1 MLNNYFTI
9 REIANYLKTN
19 ISGYVI
25 KEIYTQEKNKLLIEV
40 ISSQSDKSRII
51 EFSIEKDL
59 NYIILKRNYSRAK
72 KNFALLFE
80 EVYGNKI
87 SDIKIFNDDRV
98 IRFSLK
104 DSTDLIFTFFS
115 GKANCFLTEN
125 KIVINAFKDKD
136 EYLRK
141 LIEDILPVRTEFADE
156 VNNYSTIAQFLR
168 LSFRKYGSIYQKE
181 VLYNTEL
188 NDKDTLNEEKLMA
201 LKKGFE
207 ETDKKLKNPEFLFY
221 SKDKSFQ
228 MSLISLNHLEGYI
241 LIKFDDINELISEF
255 IKNKF
260 RIEKTDSLKNKAEHE
275 LKQKISNIDK
285 KIRGINIQL
294 HHCEDSDNLR
304 KAGDIILQNIHLL
317 NKGDKIFKYKN
328 MEGSEQILKLKED
341 LSPSENARNY
351 FDKYKKQKGSV
362 DILRSRIIN
371 FEKEKSKLESE
382 LGKIYKMTEYKILLK
397 EEQRSE
403 ESRNDETSR
412 FRKFRLNDKYEVWV
426 GKDSASNDLLTT
438 KYTAQNDLWFH
449 VRGSSGSHTVLKINN
464 KKEDIEKE
472 SIQRAASIAA
482 YYSKARN
489 ASNVPVAYCEKKYV
503 KKKKGFK
510 QGSVV
515 MEREKVIFV
524 KPKLPD
530 KY

>member
-9 REIANYLKTN
+9 RETANYLKAN
-19 ISGYVI
+19 ISGYII
-25 KEIYTQEKNKLLIEV
+25 KEIYTQEKNKLLVEV
-40 ISSQSDKSRII
+40 NSSQTGSSRII

-59 NYIILKRNYSRAK
+59 NYILIKSNYSRAK

-80 EVYGNKI
+80 EVYGKEI
-87 SDIKIFNDDRV
+87 LDIKIFNDDRA
-98 IRFSLK
+98 ISFAFEGNMEM
-104 DSTDLIFTFFS
+104 IFTFFS
-115 GKANCFLTEN
+115 SKANFFLSDN
-125 KIVINAFKDKD
+125 KIVINAFKEKD
-136 EYLRK
+136 EYLRYN
-141 LIEDILPVRTEFADE
+141 IEDILPFRTESADE
-156 VNNYSTIAQFLR
+156 ITNFLTIAQFLR
-168 LSFRKYGSIYQKE
+168 LSFRKYGSFYQKE
-181 VLYNTEL
+181 VLYNTKL
-188 NDKDTLNEEKLMA
+188 NDNDTLNEEKLTT
-201 LKKGFE
+201 LKKGFD
-207 ETDKKLKNPEFLFY
+207 ETDKNLKNPEFLFY
-221 SKDKSFQ
+221 SKGKSFQ
-228 MSLISLNHLEGYI
+228 MSLVRLNHLDGYSFKI
-241 LIKFDDINELISEF
+241 FEDINELISEF

-260 RIEKTDSLKNKAEHE
+260 RIEKTDSLKNKAEHD
-275 LKQKISNIDK
+275 LKQRILNIDK
-285 KIRGINIQL
+285 KINGINIQL

-304 KAGDIILQNIHLL
+304 KAGEIILQNIHLL

-362 DILRSRIIN
+362 DILRSRILN
-371 FEKEKSKLESE
+371 FKKEKLKLESE
-382 LGKIYKMTEYKILLK
+382 LERIYKMTEYKTLLK
-397 EEQRSE
+397 EEKRSE
-403 ESRNDETSR
+403 ENRNDETLR

-438 KYTAQNDLWFH
+438 KYTSQNDLWFH

-472 SIQRAASIAA
+472 AIQSAASIAA
-482 YYSKARN
+482 YYSKSRN

-524 KPKLPD
+524 KPKLPE
-530 KY
+530 

>member
-9 REIANYLKTN
+9 RETANYLKAN

-40 ISSQSDKSRII
+40 ISTENDNSRII

-59 NYIILKRNYSRAK
+59 NYILLKRNYSRAK

-80 EVYGNKI
+80 EIYDKEI
-87 SDIKIFNDDRV
+87 SDIKIFNDDRA
-98 IRFSLK
+98 ISFAFGENMEM
-104 DSTDLIFTFFS
+104 IFTFFS
-115 GKANCFLTEN
+115 IKANCFLADN
-125 KIVINAFKDKD
+125 KIVINSFKEKD

-141 LIEDILPVRTEFADE
+141 LIEDILPVRTESSDE
-156 VNNYSTIAQFLR
+156 VTNYLTIAQFLR

-181 VLYNTEL
+181 VLYNIKL
-188 NDKDTLNEEKLMA
+188 NDKDTLNEEKLIA

-207 ETDKKLKNPEFLFY
+207 DTDKKLKNPEFLLY
-221 SKDKSFQ
+221 SKDRSFQ
-228 MSLISLNHLEGYI
+228 MSLISLNYLEGYI
-241 LIKFDDINELISEF
+241 LNKFDDINELISEF

-260 RIEKTDSLKNKAEHE
+260 RIEKTDSLKNKAEHD

-304 KAGDIILQNIHLL
+304 KEGDIILQNIHLL
-317 NKGDKIFKYKN
+317 NKGDKTFKYKN
-328 MEGSEQILKLKED
+328 IDGSKHILKLKED
-341 LSPSENARNY
+341 LSPSENARYY

-371 FEKEKSKLESE
+371 FEKEKLKLESE
-382 LGKIYKMTEYKILLK
+382 LGRIHKMTEYKTLLK
-397 EEQRSE
+397 EEKRSE
-403 ESRNDETSR
+403 ENRNDETSR

-472 SIQRAASIAA
+472 SILRAASIAA

-524 KPKLPD
+524 KPKLPE
-530 KY
+530 

>member
-1 MLNNYFTI
+1 M
-9 REIANYLKTN
+9 
-19 ISGYVI
+19 
-25 KEIYTQEKNKLLIEV
+25 
-40 ISSQSDKSRII
+40 
-51 EFSIEKDL
+51 
-59 NYIILKRNYSRAK
+59 
-72 KNFALLFE
+72 
-80 EVYGNKI
+80 
-87 SDIKIFNDDRV
+87 
-98 IRFSLK
+98 
-104 DSTDLIFTFFS
+104 DLIFTFFS
-115 GKANCFLTEN
+115 GKANCFLTKN

-136 EYLRK
+136 EYLQK
-141 LIEDILPVRTEFADE
+141 LIEVILPVRTESADD
-156 VNNYSTIAQFLR
+156 VTNYLTIAKFLR

-181 VLYNTEL
+181 VLYNTKL
-188 NDKDTLNEEKLMA
+188 NDKDTLNEEKLIV
-201 LKKGFE
+201 LKKGFD
-207 ETDKKLKNPEFLFY
+207 ETNKDLNKPEFLFY
-221 SKDKSFQ
+221 SKDRSFQ
-228 MSLISLNHLEGYI
+228 MSLIRLNHLEGYS
-241 LIKFDDINELISEF
+241 IKIFDDINELISEF
-255 IKNKF
+255 IKNKY
-260 RIEKTDSLKNKAEHE
+260 RIEKSDSLKNRAEHD
-275 LKQKISNIDK
+275 LKQKILNIDK
-285 KIRGINIQL
+285 KIRSIYIQL

-317 NKGDKIFKYKN
+317 NKGDKIFKYKD
-328 MEGSEQILKLKED
+328 MDGSEQILKLKED
-341 LSPSENARNY
+341 LSPSENARYY

-362 DILRSRIIN
+362 DILRSRILN
-371 FEKEKSKLESE
+371 FEKEKIKLESE
-382 LGKIYKMTEYKILLK
+382 LERIYKMTEYKTLLK
-397 EEQRSE
+397 EEKRSE
-403 ESRNDETSR
+403 ENRNDETTR

-524 KPKLPD
+524 KPKLPE
-530 KY
+530 

>member
-9 REIANYLKTN
+9 RETANYLKAN
-19 ISGYVI
+19 ISGYII
-25 KEIYTQEKNKLLIEV
+25 KEIYTQEKNKLLVEV
-40 ISSQSDKSRII
+40 ISPENYSSGIF
-51 EFSIEKDL
+51 EFSIEKEF
-59 NYIILKRNYSRAK
+59 NYIILRRNYSRAK

-80 EVYGNKI
+80 EIYGKEI
-87 SDIKIFNDDRV
+87 SDIKIFNDDRA

-104 DSTDLIFTFFS
+104 GSMDLIFTFFS

-125 KIVINAFKDKD
+125 KIVINAFKEKD
-136 EYLRK
+136 EYLRN
-141 LIEDILPVRTEFADE
+141 LIEDILPVRTESEDE
-156 VNNYSTIAQFLR
+156 VTSYLNIAQFLR

-181 VLYNTEL
+181 VLYNTKL
-188 NDKDTLNEEKLMA
+188 NDEHTLNEEKLIA
-201 LKKGFE
+201 LRKGFE
-207 ETDKKLKNPEFLFY
+207 EIDKKLKNPVFQLY
-221 SKDKSFQ
+221 SKDRSYQ

-241 LIKFDDINELISEF
+241 LKEFENINELISEF

-260 RIEKTDSLKNKAEHE
+260 RIEKTNSLKNKAEHD
-275 LKQKISNIDK
+275 LKQKVSNIDK
-285 KIRGINIQL
+285 KITGINIQL

-304 KAGDIILQNIHLL
+304 KAGDIILQNIHLI
-317 NKGDKIFKYKN
+317 NKGDKTFKYKSN
-328 MEGSEQILKLKED
+328 DGVEQILKLKED

-371 FEKEKSKLESE
+371 FEKEKIKMELELE
-382 LGKIYKMTEYKILLK
+382 RINKMTEYKTLLK
-397 EEQRSE
+397 EEKRSE
-403 ESRNDETSR
+403 ENRNDETSR

-472 SIQRAASIAA
+472 AIQRAASIAA
-482 YYSKARN
+482 YYSKSRN

-524 KPKLPD
+524 KPKLPE
-530 KY
+530 